1 MTPSTK
7 CLALINTFEG
17 LELHP
22 YLCSAGV
29 PTIGIGMTH
38 YPDGKAVTM
47 QDPPITELQA
57 NIMLAAVLISY
68 ANAVNRYVKVSVT
81 QNQFDALVDFAYNL
95 GNTALL
101 TSTLLKKLNVRDF
114 NGAAEQF
121 LLWTHVNGKKSKG
134 LMNRRMAERTL
145 FLTE

>member
-1 MTPSTK
+1 MTPSVK

-29 PTIGIGMTH
+29 ATIGIGMTH

-47 QDPPITELQA
+47 QDPLITELQA

-68 ANAVNRYVKVSVT
+68 ANAVNRYVKVVLT

-95 GNTALL
+95 GNSALL
-101 TSTLLKKLNVRDF
+101 GSTLLKKLNVNDY

-121 LLWTHVNGKKSKG
+121 LFWTHAGGVISAG
-134 LMNRRMAERTL
+134 LERRRMAERTL
-145 FLTE
+145 FLT